1 MSILNERKLLMS
13 KFRLAHLGLAL
24 AALGFTAAA
33 PVVGLA
39 PAYAAETLR
48 PEIGKPLQD
57 AQQLMKQGKNKEALA
72 KLRALDSVGGKS
84 ANETYLIERTR
95 AGAASAAGD
104 YETAAKAFEYLIG
117 SGKLSASEK
126 SQFSEGLIG
135 IYMRAG
141 DLNKANAAI
150 ERQLKERD
158 DPKLRA
164 YLMQNYYKQ
173 GNVAALES
181 ALRTAEKS
189 GRLSEDELGMLANIQ
204 LKKNDKVGYVNTIEK
219 LAANYPKERY
229 WTDLL
234 NRVQTKPGFSGRLS
248 VDVYRLKLA
257 NNLLKKPSEYLEM
270 AQLVLQ
276 AKAPAEAI
284 KIIDKGYKSG
294 ALGTG
299 ADAPRHQRL
308 KDLAEKSLADQNK
321 NEAATEAELTKNAD
335 YDGMVELGYS
345 LVQSGQSDKGLKMM
359 DTAIKSG
366 KLKYVEEAK
375 LHMGEAYAVAGK
387 KQQAISTLKTVGG
400 NDGSADLARYFI
412 MAINHPMS

>member
-1 MSILNERKLLMS
+1 ML

-24 AALGFTAAA
+24 AALGFTAVA

-39 PAYAAETLR
+39 PAHAAEVVR
-48 PEIGKPLQD
+48 PEIGKPLQE

-72 KLRALDSVGGKS
+72 KLRALDSVGNKS
-84 ANETYLIERTR
+84 ANENYLIEMTR
-95 AGAASAAGD
+95 LGAAVQAGD
-104 YETAAKAFEYLIG
+104 YDTAAKTSDALLA
-117 SGKLSASEK
+117 SGKLSPAQR
-126 SQFSEGLIG
+126 SQISEGLIG
-135 IYMRAG
+135 IYMRSG

-150 ERQLKERD
+150 ERQLKDHD

-173 GNVAALES
+173 GNVAALEA
-181 ALRTAEKS
+181 ALRNAEKN
-189 GRLSEDELGMLANIQ
+189 GRLSEDELGMLANVQ

-219 LAANYPKERY
+219 LAASYPKPQY

-234 NRVQTKPGFSGRLS
+234 NRVQGKPGFSGRLS

-257 NNLLKKPSEYLEM
+257 NNLLKKPSEYMEM

-276 AKAPAEAI
+276 EKAPAEAI
-284 KIIDKGYKSG
+284 KVIDKGYKAG

-299 ADAPRHQRL
+299 PDAARHQRL

-321 NEAATEAELTKNAD
+321 NEAATEAQLNKDAD

-345 LVQSGQSDKGLKMM
+345 LVQSGQADKGLKLIDAGM
-359 DTAIKSG
+359 KSG
-366 KLKYVEEAK
+366 KLKYPEMAK
-375 LHMGEAYAVAGK
+375 LRLGEAYAAAGK
-387 KQQAISTLKTVGG
+387 KQQAINTLKTVGG
-400 NDGSADLARYFI
+400 NDGTADIARYFI
-412 MAINHPMS
+412 MAINHPMA

>member
-1 MSILNERKLLMS
+1 MA
-13 KFRLAHLGLAL
+13 KFRLAHLGLVV

-48 PEIGKPLQD
+48 PEIGKPLQE
-57 AQQLMKQGKNKEALA
+57 AQQLMKSGKNKEALA
-72 KLRALDSVGGKS
+72 KLRDLDKVGGKS

-95 AGAASAAGD
+95 AGAASSAGD

-117 SGKLSASEK
+117 SGKLSGAEK
-126 SQFSEGLIG
+126 AQFSEGLIG

-141 DLNKANAAI
+141 DLGKANAAI
-150 ERQLKERD
+150 ERQLKEHD

-173 GNVAALES
+173 GNIKALEDE
-181 ALRTAEKS
+181 LRSAEKN
-189 GRLSEDELGMLANIQ
+189 GRLSEDQLGMLANIQ
-204 LKKNDKVGYVNTIEK
+204 LKKNDKAGYVNTIEK
-219 LAANYPKERY
+219 LAANYPKAQY

-234 NRVQTKPGFSGRLS
+234 NRVQGKPGFSGRLS

-257 NNLLKKPSEYLEM
+257 NNLLKKPSEFMEM

-276 AKAPAEAI
+276 AGAPAEAL
-284 KIIDKGYKSG
+284 KVIDKGYKAG

-299 ADAPRHQRL
+299 PDAARHQRL
-308 KDLAEKSLADQNK
+308 KDLAEKTLADQNK
-321 NEAATEAELTKNAD
+321 NLAATEAQLTKDAD
-335 YDGMVELGYS
+335 NDGLASLGYA
-345 LVQSGQSDKGLKMM
+345 LVQSGQVDKGLKMM
-359 DTAIKSG
+359 EAAAKAKD
-366 KLKYVEEAK
+366 LKHPEDVK
-375 LHMGEAYAVAGK
+375 LHLGEAFAAAGK

-400 NDGSADLARYFI
+400 TDGTAELARYFI
-412 MAINHPMS
+412 MAINKPLSN

>member
-1 MSILNERKLLMS
+1 ML

-48 PEIGKPLQD
+48 PEVGKPLQE

-72 KLRALDSVGGKS
+72 KLRDADKASNKS
-84 ANETYLIERTR
+84 PNETYLIERTR
-95 AGAASAAGD
+95 AGAASQAGD
-104 YETAAKAFEYLIG
+104 YETAAKSFEYLIG

-150 ERQLKERD
+150 ERQLKEHD

-164 YLMQNYYKQ
+164 YLLQNYYKQ
-173 GNVAALES
+173 GNTAALEA
-181 ALRTAEKS
+181 ALRNAEKS
-189 GRLSEDELGMLANIQ
+189 GRLSEDELGMLANVQ

-219 LAANYPKERY
+219 LAANYPKAQY

-234 NRVQTKPGFSGRLS
+234 NRVQGKPGFSGRLS

-257 NNLLKKPSEYLEM
+257 NNLIKKPSEYLEM

-276 AKAPAEAI
+276 EKAPAEAI
-284 KIIDKGYKSG
+284 KVIDKGYKAG

-299 ADAPRHQRL
+299 ADAARHQRL
-308 KDLAEKSLADQNK
+308 KDLAEKTLADQNK
-321 NEAATEAELTKNAD
+321 NEAATEAQLNKDAD

-345 LVQSGQSDKGLKMM
+345 LVQSGQADKGLKLM
-359 DTAIKSG
+359 DAGIKSG
-366 KLKYVEEAK
+366 KLKYPELAK
-375 LHMGEAYAVAGK
+375 LRLGEAYAVAGK
-387 KQQAISTLKTVGG
+387 KQQAINTLKTVGG
-400 NDGSADLARYFI
+400 NDGTADIARYFI

>member
-1 MSILNERKLLMS
+1 ML

-33 PVVGLA
+33 PIVGMA

-48 PEIGKPLQD
+48 PEVGKPLQE

-72 KLRALDSVGGKS
+72 KLRDADKAGNKS

-95 AGAASAAGD
+95 AGAASQAGD
-104 YETAAKAFEYLIG
+104 YETAAKSFEYLIG

-173 GNVAALES
+173 GNVAALET
-181 ALRTAEKS
+181 ALHNAEKS
-189 GRLSEDELGMLANIQ
+189 GRLSEDELGMLANVQ
-204 LKKNDKVGYVNTIEK
+204 LKKNDKAGYVNTIEK
-219 LAANYPKERY
+219 LAASYPKPQY

-234 NRVQTKPGFSGRLS
+234 NRVQGKPGFSGRLS

-257 NNLLKKPSEYLEM
+257 NNLLKKPSEFMEM

-276 AKAPAEAI
+276 EKAPAEAV
-284 KIIDKGYKSG
+284 KVIDKGYKSG

-299 ADAPRHQRL
+299 ADAARHQRL

-321 NEAATEAELTKNAD
+321 NEAATEAQLTKDAD
-335 YDGMVELGYS
+335 YDGMVDLGYS
-345 LVQSGQSDKGLKMM
+345 LVQSGQADKGLKLM
-359 DTAIKSG
+359 DTGIKSG
-366 KLKYVEEAK
+366 KLKYPEIAK
-375 LHMGEAYAVAGK
+375 LHLGEAYAAAGK
-387 KQQAISTLKTVGG
+387 KQQAINTLKSVGG